1 LASAL
6 KTLDEETASIF
17 TELGLGDAPAAHT
30 WRNIMAVDLD
40 FFRSETSQR
49 LRAEG
54 RVEGRAQG
62 EAHGRAT
69 AILLLLRQR
78 GIVVP
83 DTARDRITDC
93 RDLDTL
99 DTWFTRAITATTVDE
114 IFREA

>member
-49 LRAEG
+49 LRA
-54 RVEGRAQG
+54 EGRAQG